1 MLTGNRCKFC
11 KKRLGEKFYVKGAG
25 ACCAE
30 CYNTTR
36 CGIFNIP
43 DHRLHISIFYYQITD
58 LNILLPDYTSQYSIT
73 RLQYSFTGLHDFRC
87 AVCCQVI
94 TEGHVTF
101 GDKSIH
107 TKCMKVP

>member
-43 DHRLHISIFYYQITD
+43 DHRLHISIF
-58 LNILLPDYTSQYSIT
+58 LLPDHRSQYSIT
-73 RLQYSFTGLHDFRC
+73 RLHLSIFYHQ
-87 AVCCQVI
+87 I
-94 TEGHVTF
+94 TIFFYRIT
-101 GDKSIH
+101 
-107 TKCMKVP
+107 

>member
-11 KKRLGEKFYVKGAG
+11 KKRLGEKFYVKGSG

-43 DHRLHISIFYYQITD
+43 DNRLHISIFYYQITHLNILSPD
-58 LNILLPDYTSQYSIT
+58 YNILLPDYMISGALSAVRSSLRVTSPS
-73 RLQYSFTGLHDFRC
+73 
-87 AVCCQVI
+87 
-94 TEGHVTF
+94 E
-101 GDKSIH
+101 
-107 TKCMKVP
+107 TKASTLNA

>member
-11 KKRLGEKFYVKGAG
+11 KKRLGEKFYVKGSG

-43 DHRLHISIFYYQITD
+43 DHRLHISIFYYQIIIFCHQITH
-58 LNILLPDYTSQYSIT
+58 LNILLPDYMISGALSAVRSSLRVTSPS
-73 RLQYSFTGLHDFRC
+73 
-87 AVCCQVI
+87 
-94 TEGHVTF
+94 E
-101 GDKSIH
+101 
-107 TKCMKVP
+107 TKASTLNA